1 MLFSFGGGFVVKNEK
16 EISPGTHNNK
26 NDVKVN
32 NQFSLTINFGDSLN
46 LLALITGI
54 YVIRRIG
61 KRNKVKKKE
70 QKAAG

>member
-1 MLFSFGGGFVVKNEK
+1 MVKNEK

-61 KRNKVKKKE
+61 KRNKEKKKE

>member
-1 MLFSFGGGFVVKNEK
+1 MVKNEK
-16 EISPGTHNNK
+16 EISPGTHKNK

-54 YVIRRIG
+54 FVIRRIG
-61 KRNKVKKKE
+61 KRNRMKKKE